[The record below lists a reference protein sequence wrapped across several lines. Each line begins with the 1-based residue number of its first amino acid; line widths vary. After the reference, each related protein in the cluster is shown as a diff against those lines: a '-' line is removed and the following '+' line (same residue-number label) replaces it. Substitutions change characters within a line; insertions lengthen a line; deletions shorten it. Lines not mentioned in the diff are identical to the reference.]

1 MFRFESPA
9 YLFLL
14 LLIPLLAMAYLIVI
28 RKRTKKLRRLGD
40 IRLLKMLMPDYSAFR
55 PRLKFTL
62 MLVALTFLILAL
74 ARPQFGTKIT
84 NDARRGIELV
94 IALDISNS
102 MLAEDVAPSRL
113 DKSKLL
119 VENIV
124 DKFHNDKIGLVVFA
138 GDAFVQ
144 LPITS
149 DYVSAKMF
157 MNSITPSLITSQG
170 TDIARAIDVSR
181 RSFTKDDNVG
191 RAIMVITDGEDHEGG
206 ALEAAKAAKKEG
218 INIFMIGVGSGKGA
232 FVPDGAGGYIKD
244 NTGQTVVSRLN
255 EDMCKQIAM
264 AGGGMYIN
272 LDNTN
277 SARDRLD
284 GELGKL
290 QKGDISSQVYSE
302 YDEQFQAFVVLAL
315 IILIIEIC
323 VFETKGRLFDKL
335 NIFGRKGNTLKTW
348 MLLALMFF
356 SASQTVSAQN
366 DRYYIRSGN
375 GLYRSQSYEKAEVE
389 YRKAIARNPNNP
401 QAVYNLGCALMM
413 QQKDSAAI
421 MQFQSSGQLEKSRL
435 RKAKSYYNIGVIC
448 QKHQMY
454 GEAIEAYKEALRN
467 NPADD
472 KARYNLVLCKHLQ
485 KKAPQQNN
493 SKNNSENK
501 NKDDK
506 KDKKKTQED
515 NKQNN
520 ENKQQ
525 DNKMSK
531 ENAEQLLNAAVQNE
545 KATQQRIK
553 KSTYQPR
560 SRRLQKNW

>member
-14 LLIPLLAMAYLIVI
+14 LLIPLSAMAYLIAI
-28 RKRTKKLRRLGD
+28 RKRTARLRRLGD

-55 PRLKFTL
+55 PRLKFV
-62 MLVALTFLILAL
+62 LVLTALALIIVAL

-84 NDARRGIELV
+84 NDTRRGIELV

-102 MLAEDVAPSRL
+102 MLAGDVAPSRL
-113 DKSKLL
+113 DKSKML

-157 MNSITPSLITSQG
+157 MSSITPSLITTQG
-170 TDIARAIDVSR
+170 TDIARAIDVAR
-181 RSFTKDDNVG
+181 RSFTKTENVG

-206 ALEAAKAAKKEG
+206 ALEAAKAAKKDG
-218 INIFMIGVGSGKGA
+218 ISIFMIGVGSESGA
-232 FVPDGAGGYIKD
+232 VVPDGAGGYIKD

-255 EDMCKQIAM
+255 GDMCRQTAK

-277 SARDRLD
+277 SARDMLD
-284 GELGKL
+284 RELGKL
-290 QKGDISSQVYSE
+290 QKGNISSEVYSE
-302 YDEQFQAFVVLAL
+302 YDEQFQAFVLLAL
-315 IILIIEIC
+315 VILVIDIFI
-323 VFETKGRLFDKL
+323 FETKGRFFEKMK
-335 NIFGRKGNTLKTW
+335 IFSRSNSLTKALAV
-348 MLLALMFF
+348 LALL
-356 SASQTVSAQN
+356 SATAGAAAQN
-366 DRYYIRSGN
+366 DRDYIRKGN
-375 GLYRSQSYEKAEVE
+375 VQFRRQNYEKAEVE
-389 YRKAIARNPNNP
+389 YRKAVAGNPNNP
-401 QAVYNLGCALMM
+401 QAAYNLGCALMM
-413 QQKDSAAI
+413 QQKDSAATA
-421 MQFQSSGQLEKSRL
+421 QFQKSGQLEKDRL
-435 RKAKSYYNIGVIC
+435 RRARSYHNIGVIC

-472 KARYNLVLCKHLQ
+472 ETRYNLVLCKRLQ
-485 KKAPQQNN
+485 KSRPDKKKPESQ
-493 SKNNSENK
+493 KNDK
-501 NKDDK
+501 DDDK
-506 KDKKKTQED
+506 KKDGKDKKENKKDND
-515 NKQNN
+515 NKQP
-520 ENKQQ
+520 E
-525 DNKMSK
+525 NKMSRD
-531 ENAEQLLNAAVQNE
+531 NAEQLLNAAVQNE
-545 KATQQRIK
+545 KATQQRLK

-560 SRRLQKNW
+560 SRRLEKNW

>member
-1 MFRFESPA
+1 MFRFESPS

-14 LLIPLLAMAYLIVI
+14 LLIPILAIIYFMSM
-28 RKRTKKLRRLGD
+28 RNRTKKLRKIGD
-40 IRLLKMLMPDYSAFR
+40 IRLIKMLMPDYSASR
-55 PRLKFTL
+55 PRLKFVL
-62 MLVALTFLILAL
+62 MLVALALIIVAL

-84 NDARRGIELV
+84 NETRRGIELV

-157 MNSITPSLITSQG
+157 MNSITPALITTQG
-170 TDIARAIDVSR
+170 TDIARAIDVAR
-181 RSFTKDDNVG
+181 HSFTKDDNVG

-206 ALEAAKAAKKEG
+206 AVEAAKAAKKEG
-218 INIFMIGVGSGKGA
+218 INIFVVGVGSEGGS
-232 FVPDGAGGYIKD
+232 VIPDGAGGYIKD
-244 NTGQTVVSRLN
+244 NTGQTVVSRLS

-284 GELGKL
+284 VELGKL
-290 QKGDISSQVYSE
+290 QKGDVSSMIYSE
-302 YDEQFQAFVVLAL
+302 YDEQFQAFVILV
-315 IILIIEIC
+315 IIVLIIEIC
-323 VFETKGRLFDKL
+323 VFETKGRLLERL
-335 NIFGRKGNTLKTW
+335 NIFNKRSNKARILSVLVMMSVSLG
-348 MLLALMFF
+348 
-356 SASQTVSAQN
+356 VSAQN
-366 DRYYIRSGN
+366 DRYHIRNGN
-375 GLYRSQSYEKAEVE
+375 VHYHKQNYEKAEVE
-389 YRKAIARNPNNP
+389 YRKSAARNPRNA

-421 MQFQSSGQLEKSRL
+421 MQFQQSGRMESNRL
-435 RKAKSYYNIGVIC
+435 RKAKSFHNIGVIC
-448 QKHQMY
+448 QKHMMY
-454 GEAIEAYKEALRN
+454 GDAIEAYKEALRN

-472 KARYNLVLCKHLQ
+472 ETRYNLVLCKRLLR
-485 KKAPQQNN
+485 NN
-493 SKNNSENK
+493 PNKNNKDNNK
-501 NKDDK
+501 KDKNDGDNKDNKDK
-506 KDKKKTQED
+506 KDD
-515 NKQNN
+515 RKQNN
-520 ENKQQ
+520 ESGQS

-531 ENAEQLLNAAVQNE
+531 ENAEQLLNAAVQSE
-545 KATQQRIK
+545 KDTQQRLK
-553 KSTYQPR
+553 KALAQPR